1 MITIPTK
8 RGITS
13 CRSGGTMPTDLK
25 PTTQQQERAK
35 YADPLWE
42 LHNSINR
49 LVAACAYEI
58 IGGADPKA
66 RKRELAEAIA
76 DVSAKY
82 LGGEE

>member
-58 IGGADPKA
+58 IGGLDPA
-66 RKRELAEAIA
+66 TRKRQLYA
-76 DVSAKY
+76 DIQAVSAKY
-82 LGGEE
+82 LKEGE